1 MGLSTPCHLLM
12 RSPKASF
19 KGRFNLGKSSNQLRV
34 QLDNKNQTSNLKNSL
49 PALVVWFS
57 GDIFNFCVHV
67 TWKLTLKIILNGV
80 FQKSVGW
87 WQHQWK
93 KFGVANKI
101 SLRNYPHFTYTFWCA
116 WLNKKKKKAYWFVTT
131 VTYHIN
137 CSTEILLKMN
147 CLTLFYKESARTHCE
162 GSCYIDFSF
171 SAKVIIAT
179 FTRKLWGPVIKS
191 KLRLVRIN
199 EQRTCGDE
207 ATSIDLC
214 YNSSLPFNSAIL
226 GEAQQL
232 PAARHRHTDTEP
244 NLYWDKFSVW
254 KPARRY
260 WTDFL

>member
-1 MGLSTPCHLLM
+1 MESSKNLLGDG
-12 RSPKASF
+12 SIS
-19 KGRFNLGKSSNQLRV
+19 GKSLEWPTKF
-34 QLDNKNQTSNLKNSL
+34 LWETTLIL
-49 PALVVWFS
+49 HTHS
-57 GDIFNFCVHV
+57 GVLGSI
-67 TWKLTLKIILNGV
+67 
-80 FQKSVGW
+80 
-87 WQHQWK
+87 
-93 KFGVANKI
+93 
-101 SLRNYPHFTYTFWCA
+101 
-116 WLNKKKKKAYWFVTT
+116 KKKKKAYWFVTT

-226 GEAQQL
+226 GETQQL